1 MFYYY
6 EKILPVPVVLVSE
19 RSSINRYKFGINV
32 LSQENS
38 PLLALDLPN
47 NPFKG
52 RSSSSSES
60 DEAPPSDESSVESSP
75 SSKILSEILA
85 LVVQLL
91 SASLKR

>member
-1 MFYYY
+1 MIYYY

-32 LSQENS
+32 LFQENS

-60 DEAPPSDESSVESSP
+60 DEAPPSDESSVESS
-75 SSKILSEILA
+75 KILSEILA